1 MTRVTPSHRVRTV
14 LLSLLFVGS
23 ALAVQAAPTTIPI
36 PRPEALTPQPAQA
49 VGCADTPAFKGK
61 LTSSKTSTSA
71 ITRTTSGN
79 VYGYINDVDDDW
91 SCTTAF
97 RYDGLGWQRLAPYT
111 TGNFDWGNLI
121 NTTSGGCNWAIGST
135 DYLKGNSTTDC
146 PDSDAEYALPI
157 HLDKDSGLA
166 LMETVAHNDST
177 PDEAGDF
184 MFIHS
189 SCTTYYGSESVRYN
203 HTFDG
208 SDVNN
213 RPGDNCS
220 TIVLDAMNNTQS
232 IVIDGTAPTLSFS
245 APAGTAGT
253 VVGTIKGTP
262 LDPYPVQFQATDNVA
277 GFGSTHQW
285 SVQRQK
291 TVNTA
296 GGTCDT
302 ANWVNDGA
310 AITGTAT
317 TLQTSNQTF
326 AVGSCYRW
334 VFNASDMNGNTA
346 AAKTSATVIMDATGP
361 QTFFVTAQQGTTV
374 SVNAASYAVR
384 WGETER
390 ESGINTRS
398 LQRQK
403 VGTTSAC
410 STGPTSD
417 GSAVTTGSPSTQ
429 GLSSPNCYQWAQTL
443 VDKAGNSSPCTS
455 GKVYFETTVPQATFT
470 TPTDAT
476 VAYQT
481 GSSLSVVWSEA
492 AGSGTV
498 SSRSL
503 QRQKATGTLDQ
514 CSGLSWSNDG
524 SAVTTASP
532 VSSTGMTDGLYR
544 WTQTLNNSAGKTG
557 MMASGWVVVDTSA
570 PSGSISYPET
580 NRPVAGT
587 VHITGTATDAGS
599 FKEYQLEYGAGA
611 SPSSWTSIGTFSNAV
626 PTLGPLADW
635 ATGTLNG
642 VYTLRLTVRE
652 NASASTSVTTRTVYV
667 ENAKRGT
674 ESYYARVPYDLG
686 GDWTL
691 DVGVA
696 NGEAR
701 LSRDLFSIPSYGPPQ
716 ALSLTYSSLDS
727 STTGKFGVGW
737 SSNLT
742 QYLSFDITNGVT
754 VWHRADGGRVA
765 FGLIGSSWLP
775 LRGHFETMTSSGGEV
790 TITTKDQ
797 NRYVFEDSGAGR
809 LKRITN
815 RFGKSL
821 TLAWSTGSATATDAS
836 GRVTNI
842 TIANSSGTDRITG
855 VTDSAGRAWSFG
867 YTGTGTSSL
876 LTTVTDPASK
886 VTTLAYTSNL
896 LDVRVAHPDQ
906 GRRWDRDAGLDS
918 QLHLG
923 QGDRGERPRA
933 VDPQHL
939 RYATGSTTVN
949 TVVDETGPVYA
960 PRTYVFDDAGDGT
973 VTSELATADP
983 DNGDQDSI
991 VRTVR
996 CGSRSPH

>member
-1 MTRVTPSHRVRTV
+1 MTRLTPSRRVRTV
-14 LLSLLFVGS
+14 LLSLLFVSS

-36 PRPEALTPQPAQA
+36 PRPDALTPQPAKA
-49 VGCADTPAFKGK
+49 VGCADAPAFKGK

-157 HLDKDSGLA
+157 HFDKDSGLA

-220 TIVLDAMNNTQS
+220 AIVLDAMNNTQS
-232 IVIDGTAPTLSFS
+232 IVIDGTAPTLAFT
-245 APAGTAGT
+245 APAGSAGT
-253 VVGTIKGTP
+253 VVG
-262 LDPYPVQFQATDNVA
+262 ATSTSYGVTFNPSDNVA
-277 GFGSTHQW
+277 GFGSTHPW
-285 SVQRQK
+285 TLQRQIAP
-291 TVNTA
+291 NTA
-296 GGTCDT
+296 GGTCGT
-302 ANWVNDGA
+302 FVNDPA
-310 AITGTAT
+310 AGSLLTGTTAGSQTNTQTLVAAT
-317 TLQTSNQTF
+317 
-326 AVGSCYRW
+326 CYRW
-334 VFNASDMNGNTA
+334 ILSASDMNGNIA
-346 AAKTSATVIMDATGP
+346 SPLTSATAIFDSTAP
-361 QTFFVTAQQGTTV
+361 QSYFLTAQQGTTV
-374 SVNAASYAVR
+374 SVNAATYSVR

-390 ESGINTRS
+390 QSGINTRS

-410 STGPTSD
+410 SSGPTSD
-417 GSAVTTGSPSTQ
+417 GSAVTTGSPSSQT
-429 GLSSPNCYQWAQTL
+429 LTAVNCYQWAQTI
-443 VDKAGNSSPCTS
+443 VDKAGNSSTCTS

-470 TPTDAT
+470 TPTDLT

-481 GSSLSVVWSEA
+481 GSSLSVAWNEA

-524 SAVTTASP
+524 SAATTASP

-544 WTQTLNNSAGKTG
+544 WTQTLTNSAGKTG
-557 MMASGWVVVDTSA
+557 MMTSGWVVVDTTA

-580 NRPVAGT
+580 NRPLAGT

-599 FKEYQLEYGAGA
+599 FKEYQLEYGAGT

-626 PTLGPLADW
+626 PSVGPLADW
-635 ATGTLNG
+635 ATGTLSG

-652 NASASTSVTTRTVYV
+652 NASASTSVTTRTVFL

-674 ESYYARVPYDLG
+674 ESFYARVPYDLG

-701 LSRDLFSIPSYGPPQ
+701 LSRDLFGIPSYGPPQ
-716 ALSLTYSSLDS
+716 TLSLTYSSLES

-754 VWHRADGGRVA
+754 VWHRADGGRVP

-775 LRGHFETMTSSGGEV
+775 LRGHFGTMTSSGGEV
-790 TITTKDQ
+790 SITTKDQ
-797 NRYVFEDSGAGR
+797 TRYVFEDSGAGR

-821 TLAWSTGSATATDAS
+821 TIVWSTNGATATDAS
-836 GRVTNI
+836 GRGPAAGQTYNVIYDSTNGRVTSFI
-842 TIANSSGTDRITG
+842 DY
-855 VTDSAGRAWSFG
+855 AGRAWSFG

-886 VTTLAYTSNL
+886 VT
-896 LDVRVAHPDQ
+896 DPR
-906 GRRWDRDAGLDS
+906 
-918 QLHLG
+918 LHL
-923 QGDRGERPRA
+923 
-933 VDPQHL
+933 
-939 RYATGSTTVN
+939 AT
-949 TVVDETGPVYA
+949 
-960 PRTYVFDDAGDGT
+960 R
-973 VTSELATADP
+973 
-983 DNGDQDSI
+983 
-991 VRTVR
+991 
-996 CGSRSPH
+996 